1 MPQNEDEIVLL
12 TTTSQKN
19 ILDKYVLLNG
29 KYFKVVGICVDASI
43 NTYRDVQLFTGSKK
57 FEKEFRK
64 RYFQTHLNIY
74 KDSKFLTI
82 KIDDNQTTK
91 IVVEDNNLFVDYDL
105 IYSKYLLIDHTKLP
119 RIVTNGNDP
128 EYAPQTNYFIIG
140 SDFLDLIDENIY
152 EASVYGDKYVLNR
165 RISSNNLNAYDP
177 QDSAD
182 ETIPIARFFFN
193 FITYVIIFFATGAMV
208 LIYFITYMIISRVY
222 ASKKA
227 GYAIF
232 RTLGVT
238 KKDMNKVVRY
248 EIMSQVIFSA
258 IFVYFLFFIL
268 GKTVNNSFFNM
279 FKHISPF
286 ITIWY
291 FLVIL
296 VLGLLL
302 AKRFNRKL
310 FSFTVKSTLKAG
322 E

>member
-193 FITYVIIFFATGAMV
+193 FITY
-208 LIYFITYMIISRVY
+208 MIISRVY